1 MSAAFSLSAHK
12 NLMIIHCTTELSTS
26 PAAMMDRL
34 AFVGPNK
41 TLLLLWV
48 AHIPTL
54 ITLER

>member
-1 MSAAFSLSAHK
+1 
-12 NLMIIHCTTELSTS
+12 
-26 PAAMMDRL
+26 MDRL

-54 ITLER
+54 ITLERWMY